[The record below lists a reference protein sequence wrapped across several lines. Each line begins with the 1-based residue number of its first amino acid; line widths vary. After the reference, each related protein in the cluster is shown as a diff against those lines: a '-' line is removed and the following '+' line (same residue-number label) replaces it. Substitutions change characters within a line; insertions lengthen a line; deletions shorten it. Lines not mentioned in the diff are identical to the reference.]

1 MIDAGQKDFTLALEA
16 GEIDSNR
23 VAIITVNIDGAW
35 SKRSYKTN
43 YNGVWGSF
51 YNNWCSIKKKVLYI
65 KLSQVAKN
73 HSSFATAFFQCF

>member
-35 SKRSYKTN
+35 SKRSY
-43 YNGVWGSF
+43 NGVWGSF
-51 YNNWCSIKKKVLYI
+51 YNNWCSIKKKNVI
-65 KLSQVAKN
+65 HKVV
-73 HSSFATAFFQCF
+73 SSCKKPLVICNSIFSMF